1 MDLKR
6 LNLKR
11 FTTIKNQI
19 EVLPTGEY
27 RCLLQDS
34 DVQESKNGEE
44 ILRLHWIIQSGKYIN
59 CLYYSYF
66 NLSKPMSL
74 KVLFIIIKNMG
85 MDPNAIE
92 DTSELYGSEC
102 ILRVKL
108 VKHAIHGVSN
118 LIERYLPVTA
128 NLDDD
133 IPYELIVDDL
143 LCRAPAVYEH
153 EADEKVCD
161 MTVVQN
167 CQ

>member
-19 EVLPTGEY
+19 EFLPTGEY
-27 RCLLQDS
+27 RVLLEDS
-34 DVQESKNGEE
+34 DVQESKNGDE
-44 ILRLHWIIQSGKYIN
+44 ILRLHWIVQNGRYRGT
-59 CLYYSYF
+59 LYYSYF

-74 KVLFIIIKNMG
+74 KVLFIMIKNMG

-108 VKHAIHGVSN
+108 IKHAIHGVSN

-128 NLDDD
+128 NHFED

-143 LCRAPAVYEH
+143 PGPAPAVYEH
-153 EADEKVCD
+153 ESDEKTHDIPMV
-161 MTVVQN
+161 
-167 CQ
+167 